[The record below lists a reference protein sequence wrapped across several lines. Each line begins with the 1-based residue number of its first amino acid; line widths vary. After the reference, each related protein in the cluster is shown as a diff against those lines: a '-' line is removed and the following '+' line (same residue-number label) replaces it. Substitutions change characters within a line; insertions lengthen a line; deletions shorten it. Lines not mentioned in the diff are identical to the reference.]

1 MPSDETRRLLRTF
14 GVAVT
19 AYEDA
24 VANNASVDQV
34 LDLEA
39 EARARLQDVAGLLDR
54 LRAAAP
60 AFRPEVQK

>member
-24 VANNASVDQV
+24 VLNKTSTNEI
-34 LDLEA
+34 LEA
-39 EARARLQDVAGLLDR
+39 EAEVRARLQEVTALIDR
-54 LRAAAP
+54 LRVAASAS
-60 AFRPEVQK
+60 